1 MESYTC
7 KGFLPGRDA
16 LWVKKQQVWSGIPS
30 TNGGCG
36 GKVREAVGVTLNL

>member
-16 LWVKKQQVWSGIPS
+16 LWVNKQQVWSGIPS
-30 TNGGCG
+30 TKGGCG
-36 GKVREAVGVTLNL
+36 ATVREAVGVTLNL